1 MSFKT
6 QLVADNPVFLNSDE
20 FAESVI
26 YEPHGAAPK
35 TIKAVINRG
44 PFVDSI
50 RLGQHAFNAKVVD
63 LQIANDATLGVTNPK
78 AGIDYVQLK
87 VKLSDLENTRLVVT
101 QILESDE
108 GFYRLECVA

>member
-1 MSFKT
+1 MGFKS
-6 QLVADNPVFLNSDE
+6 QLASDAAVFLNSQE

-35 TIKAVINRG
+35 TIQAVINRG
-44 PFVDSI
+44 TFVDSI

-63 LQIANDATLGVTNPK
+63 IQIANDATLGITNPK

-87 VKLSDLENTRLVVT
+87 VALADLESTRMQVT
-101 QILESDE
+101 QLLESDD
-108 GFYRLECVA
+108 GLHRLECVA